1 MNREIPLYWSNGS
14 PRFQTIV
21 TTTSSRQ
28 STAINAHKILV
39 VLTGD
44 HHWIE
49 FGANPTAT
57 SSSFAM
63 PDSATL
69 IFDFVP
75 GRKIAAMTHSSE
87 GTITIVNLD
96 SEF

>member
-1 MNREIPLYWSNGS
+1 MDHKIPLYFSNGS
-14 PRFQTIV
+14 PRFQTVV

-28 STAINAHKILV
+28 TSAINAHKILV

-44 HHWIE
+44 HHWIA
-49 FGANPTAT
+49 FGSNPTAT

-63 PDSATL
+63 PDSTSF
-69 IFDFVP
+69 IFEFTP
-75 GRKIAAMTHSSE
+75 GQKVAAMTHNAE
-87 GTITIVNLD
+87 GTITVVNLD